1 MTKIKI
7 GDRVRLK
14 HIGAE
19 VTVVALPAG
28 GWFQSVKNGPF
39 INLEDV
45 ERVRTKLIPFQAD
58 KWTPEMQVVTRKE
71 LKHVRILCVDADN
84 EHYPVVGLIE
94 NRVRETWTINGGI
107 DSDTLEY
114 DNDLMVLVETKT
126 KTKTLY
132 GYWNDTRKQ
141 DYAYESESTRDLRFE
156 EYSNQDTDIRIKF
169 QTEIEL

>member
-1 MTKIKI
+1 MTEIKV
-7 GDRVRLK
+7 GDRVRNVETQE
-14 HIGAE
+14 E
-19 VTVVALPAG
+19 VTVALAG
-28 GWFQSVKNGPF
+28 YFLCEKDQIWRNPQGYELIKP
-39 INLEDV
+39 L
-45 ERVRTKLIPFQAD
+45 RTKLIPFQAD
-58 KWTPEMQVVTRKE
+58 KWTPEQKVVTCNE
-71 LKHVRILCVDADN
+71 LKHVRILCVDAES

-94 NRVRETWTINGGI
+94 NKIQQNFTRDGFLYT
-107 DSDTLEY
+107 DSRTDSY
-114 DNDLMVLVETKT
+114 NLMVVVETKT